1 MTIDLTNR
9 VAIVTGA
16 GGGLGREHALAL
28 AKRGAKVVVNDL
40 GGAVDGTGRS
50 QAAAERVAQEIRDAG
65 GEAIANGASVTDFA
79 EVEAMVA
86 EATER
91 WGRVDILVANA
102 GILRDKTFAK
112 MEIADFRAVLD
123 VHVMGAVHCAKAVWA
138 GMRERAYGR
147 IVFTSSSSGLFGS
160 FGQANY
166 SAAKM
171 ALVGLMNTLALE
183 GAKYNIRVNCL
194 APTAGTRMLEGLIPD
209 DWLAALDPALV
220 SPAVVALVRGPMRRP
235 STILCAGA
243 GGFETPGSRL
253 TRGTHFGAARRCCPN
268 RSLASD
274 ERARRQLDGFIV
286 PQDGTAQVRTRTGKA
301 GFTPAGED

>member
-40 GGAVDGTGRS
+40 GGAVDGTGGS
-50 QAAAERVAQEIRDAG
+50 LAAAERVAKEIREAG
-65 GEAIANGASVTDFA
+65 GEAIANSASVTDFD

-112 MEIADFRAVLD
+112 MEIADFRAVLN

-138 GMRERAYGR
+138 GMRERSYGR
-147 IVFTSSSSGLFGS
+147 IVFTTSSSGLFGS

-183 GAKYNIRVNCL
+183 GAKYDIRVNCL

-220 SPAVVALVRGPMRRP
+220 SPAVVALASADAPTKTV
-235 STILCAGA
+235 LCAGA
-243 GGFETPGSRL
+243 GGFETARTLL
-253 TRGTHFGAARRCCPN
+253 TRGDYFGSREDLPEQV
-268 RSLASD
+268 LASLD
-274 ERARRQLDGFIV
+274 RLSDLDGVID
-286 PQDGTAQVRTRTGKA
+286 PTDGTVQYKHELAKA
-301 GFTPAGED
+301 GFKPREN